1 MVLLAD
7 YPQPYRSVFNYGDTR
22 HDKFGSVV
30 NEEGTRFQ
38 KNLVKNEPTR
48 KNLDWLDSQV
58 CNQGSMTMRRRQ
70 VTNKIGFW
78 FLFKLFT
85 KMDQQQASGVR
96 LIVNA
101 KSWQKDSFGL
111 FDFECKELQKHTFK
125 MHQTGKYFC

>member
-1 MVLLAD
+1 VNDDKFDIPTNLLRSGSNPSMVLLAD
-7 YPQPYRSVFNYGDTR
+7 CPQPYRSVFNYGDSR

-70 VTNKIGFW
+70 VTKKIGF
-78 FLFKLFT
+78 
-85 KMDQQQASGVR
+85 
-96 LIVNA
+96 
-101 KSWQKDSFGL
+101 
-111 FDFECKELQKHTFK
+111 
-125 MHQTGKYFC
+125 